1 MTEAK
6 AGMILDSQLAKKRK
20 QLTKQLAE
28 ENRQLAD
35 EQRAMYDITINT
47 IIIISIIIKELRT
60 NLSGLTHLN
69 APDS

>member
-1 MTEAK
+1 MTEAR

-35 EQRAMYDITINT
+35 EQRAMYDTTINT
-47 IIIISIIIKELRT
+47 TMSLLF
-60 NLSGLTHLN
+60 NLSGLTHIN
-69 APDS
+69 ASDS

>member
-1 MTEAK
+1 MTEAR

-35 EQRAMYDITINT
+35 EQRAMYAITINNA
-47 IIIISIIIKELRT
+47 IIISIIIHERNENQSEWVNPHKC
-60 NLSGLTHLN
+60 
-69 APDS
+69 P